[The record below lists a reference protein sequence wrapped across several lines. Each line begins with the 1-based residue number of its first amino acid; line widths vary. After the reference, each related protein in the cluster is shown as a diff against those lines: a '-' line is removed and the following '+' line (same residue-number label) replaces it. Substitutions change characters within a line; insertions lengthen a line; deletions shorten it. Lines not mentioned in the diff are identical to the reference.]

1 MTTHTPF
8 SSSSKIEM
16 TIYEIIIQLVR
27 NLETEATPAE
37 PEVRIANQGVR
48 EEAKP
53 KRKIVKPSYLSDY
66 I

>member
-1 MTTHTPF
+1 MN
-8 SSSSKIEM
+8 SKKRTNIREK
-16 TIYEIIIQLVR
+16 TLLQAPRIFVR
-27 NLETEATPAE
+27 DSETEATPAE